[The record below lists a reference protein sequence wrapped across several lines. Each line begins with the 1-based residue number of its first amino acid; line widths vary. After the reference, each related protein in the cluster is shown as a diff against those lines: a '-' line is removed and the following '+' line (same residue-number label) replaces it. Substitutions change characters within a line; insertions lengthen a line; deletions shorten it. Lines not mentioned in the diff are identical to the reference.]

1 MKFPIYLDSQS
12 TTPVDPR
19 VLDEMMPYFTERF
32 GNAASI
38 DHSYGSQASE
48 AVDKARKQVARCLNA
63 HPEDII
69 FTSGATESNNI
80 AILGISLRDSTK
92 NHIITCV
99 TEHKSVLDTCK
110 HLETMGKQVTYVP
123 VDKFGSVDLDT
134 LERSISEKTL
144 LISIMVA
151 NNEIGTIAPI
161 EEIGK
166 IARKHGVLFHTDAAQ
181 AAGHVPLDVEKMNVD
196 LLSVSAHKM
205 YGPKGV
211 GALYIRQHYPAA
223 KPFPL
228 VYGGGHEQGIRSG
241 TLNVASIVGL
251 GRAFEIADREMQDEK
266 NRYEKWTKYMLNI
279 FHDEAYPV
287 EQNGHPKNRL
297 AHNLNVSFEQVENK
311 ALIHT
316 VREKLAISSGSA
328 CTTLNVEPSHV
339 ILSLGFGQVR
349 AHTAIRLGIG
359 RFNTEEEIEFAAHFI
374 VRAVSRLRRIRL
386 DNLKNLSSIS

>member
-38 DHSYGSQASE
+38 DHSYGSQAAE

-80 AILGISLRDSTK
+80 AIIGISLKDSTK

-99 TEHKSVLDTCK
+99 TEHKSVLDACK
-110 HLETMGKQVTYVP
+110 HLENMGKHVTYVP

-134 LERSISEKTL
+134 LERSISEETL

-166 IARKHGVLFHTDAAQ
+166 IARKHRVLFHTDAAQ
-181 AAGHVPLDVEKMNVD
+181 AAGHIPLDVERINVD

-211 GALYIRQHYPAA
+211 GALYIRHNCSAA

-241 TLNVASIVGL
+241 TLNVPGIVGL
-251 GRAFEIADREMQDEK
+251 GKAFEIANREMQDEK
-266 NRYEKWTKYMLNI
+266 NRYEKWTRRMMDV
-279 FHDEAYPV
+279 FHDKAYPV

-316 VREKLAISSGSA
+316 VGEKLAISSGSA

-339 ILSLGFGQVR
+339 ILSLGFSQER

-359 RFNTEEEIEFAAHFI
+359 RFNTEDEIEFAADFI
-374 VRAVSRLRRIRL
+374 VRAVSRLRKIRL
-386 DNLKNLSSIS
+386 DNVKSA

>member
-1 MKFPIYLDSQS
+1 
-12 TTPVDPR
+12 VDPR

-38 DHSYGSQASE
+38 DHSYGSQAAE

-80 AILGISLRDSTK
+80 AIIGISLKDSTK

-99 TEHKSVLDTCK
+99 TEHKSVLDACK
-110 HLETMGKQVTYVP
+110 HLENMGKHVTYVP

-134 LERSISEKTL
+134 LERSISEETL

-166 IARKHGVLFHTDAAQ
+166 IARKHRVLFHTDAAQ
-181 AAGHVPLDVEKMNVD
+181 AAGHIPLDVERINVD

-211 GALYIRQHYPAA
+211 GALYIRHNCSAA

-241 TLNVASIVGL
+241 TLNVPGIVGL
-251 GRAFEIADREMQDEK
+251 GKAFEIANREMQDEK
-266 NRYEKWTKYMLNI
+266 NRYEKWTRRMMDV
-279 FHDEAYPV
+279 FHDKAYPV

-316 VREKLAISSGSA
+316 VGEKLAISSGSA

-339 ILSLGFGQVR
+339 ILSLGFSQER

-359 RFNTEEEIEFAAHFI
+359 RFNTEDEIEFAADFI
-374 VRAVSRLRRIRL
+374 VRAVSRLRKIRL
-386 DNLKNLSSIS
+386 DNVKSA

>member
-38 DHSYGSQASE
+38 DHSYGSEASE
-48 AVDKARKQVARCLNA
+48 AVDKGRRQVARCLNA

-69 FTSGATESNNI
+69 FTSGATESSNI
-80 AILGISLRDSTK
+80 AILGISLRDTIK

-99 TEHKSVLDTCK
+99 TEHKSVLDACK
-110 HLETMGKQVTYVP
+110 HLEHVGKHVTYVP

-166 IARKHGVLFHTDAAQ
+166 IARRHGVLFHTDAAQ
-181 AAGHVPLDVEKMNVD
+181 AAGHIPLDVEKMSVD
-196 LLSVSAHKM
+196 LLSISAHKM

-211 GALYIRQHYPAA
+211 GALYISHSRPAA

-241 TLNVASIVGL
+241 TLNVAGVIGF
-251 GRAFEIADREMQDEK
+251 GKAFEIANREMQDE
-266 NRYEKWTKYMLNI
+266 RVRCEKWTKHLLDV
-279 FHDEAYPV
+279 FHNEACPV
-287 EQNGHPKNRL
+287 EQNGHPENRL

-311 ALIHT
+311 AVIHA

-339 ILSLGFGQVR
+339 ILSLGFGEER
-349 AHTAIRLGIG
+349 AHTAIRLGLG
-359 RFNTEEEIEFAAHFI
+359 RFNTEEEIEFAAKFI
-374 VRAVSRLRRIRL
+374 AGAVNRLRKIRL
-386 DNLKNLSSIS
+386 

>member
-1 MKFPIYLDSQS
+1 LKFPIYLDSQS

-123 VDKFGSVDLDT
+123 VDKFGSVDLDA

-211 GALYIRQHYPAA
+211 GALYIRQHCPAA

-266 NRYEKWTKYMLNI
+266 NRHEKWTKYMMGV

-311 ALIHT
+311 ALIHA

-339 ILSLGFGQVR
+339 ILSLGFGQER

-359 RFNTEEEIEFAAHFI
+359 RFNTEEEIEFAANLM
-374 VRAVSRLRRIRL
+374 VRAVNRLRRIRL
-386 DNLKNLSSIS
+386 DGVKTI